1 MSHDSHVQLD
11 ADDTAVEL
19 SARSDGQPSS
29 PRSIAAAIELLDE
42 PDSDL
47 EPAPHAPAPA
57 SGASAPVPKVTV
69 EASVTL
75 LRRMAAQFVILALC
89 AAIYMLLF
97 AGPGLGFA
105 SLVRGDVHRLP
116 ANNSRVFLTA
126 FFLSL
131 LGAGA
136 ADQLCD

>member
-29 PRSIAAAIELLDE
+29 PRASAAIELLDE

-47 EPAPHAPAPA
+47 EPAPHAPASA

-116 ANNSRVFLTA
+116 ANKSRVFLTA